1 MSAIVEEI
9 TEQMNKKI
17 DEKFE
22 QLNEKSIGEKV
33 EQKSRISEVLM
44 ETMSVET
51 VQGKELRNKKIADVF
66 VNEYMRTG
74 RISDKSF
81 DYYNTA
87 AATEGGNLIPEDLYE
102 KIIRKANTISAIR
115 SLATIRPTTVN
126 EVEFVIEKGGVVA
139 DWSTEI
145 ANKADTDVEGFDK
158 VTVACHDL
166 YAIPKATNRMLSD
179 NAFDLESYIVEKIAE
194 AFVAK
199 SGLAYVSGTGTGQ
212 PKGLLTGLT
221 ATALATASKI
231 TFKELN
237 TMVYALPQKYAMN
250 ATWVMNRKTL
260 GEVNGLTDLQGN
272 PIFRQPEVRQEGS
285 KVDGFLLNY
294 PVVIDDNMPSL
305 LTATAG
311 QIPFVFGDIKSAMAI
326 VDNVNVFT
334 KRDDITSIGFTKF
347 PSIIRTGS
355 VRLLDEAVV
364 ALKQI

>member
-51 VQGKELRNKKIADVF
+51 VEGKELRNKKIADVF
-66 VNEYMRTG
+66 INEYMRTG

-81 DYYNTA
+81 NYYNTA
-87 AATEGGNLIPEDLYE
+87 TATEGGHLIPEDLYA
-102 KIIRKANTISAIR
+102 KIIKKANKISAIR

-126 EVEFVIEKGGVVA
+126 EVEFVIEKAGIVA
-139 DWSTEI
+139 NWSTEI
-145 ANKADTDVEGFDK
+145 AAKVDTDVEGFDK
-158 VTVACHDL
+158 VIVACHDL

-194 AFVAK
+194 AFVSK
-199 SGLAYVSGTGTGQ
+199 SGLAYVSGTGVGQ

-237 TMVYALPQKYAMN
+237 TLVYALPQKYAKN
-250 ATWVMNRKTL
+250 GTWVMNRKTL
-260 GEVNGLTDLQGN
+260 GEINGLTDLQGN

-285 KVDGFLLNY
+285 NVDGYLLNY

-305 LTATAG
+305 STATAG